1 MRQALGLAPGLAG
14 QVFGGAEQLRGAEQ
28 AAGTAQAQLNME
40 GQIAAMKGQLKAMG
54 LDQGAIENV
63 LRYMQLRALARS
75 RWDPR
80 QEQQTT
86 QRMAGIA
93 PLLSGIMGQGG
104 GGGML
109 SGLFGGGGG
118 QPIYT
123 GGAGGSR
130 SIF

>member
-1 MRQALGLAPGLAG
+1 MRTYSNTCSYEARPVTLGP
-14 QVFGGAEQLRGAEQ
+14 
-28 AAGTAQAQLNME
+28 T
-40 GQIAAMKGQLKAMG
+40 
-54 LDQGAIENV
+54 
-63 LRYMQLRALARS
+63 
-75 RWDPR
+75 P
-80 QEQQTT
+80 EQQTT

-118 QPIYT
+118 GGQPIYT
-123 GGAGGSR
+123 GGEGGSQ